1 MNLFWRQL
9 IREKKK
15 KKIAGTSTVTGD
27 SNVKDNVYTT
37 TIMMSASLIAAFPY
51 DLPQFIP
58 SLLISLI
65 RHMNVSSYH
74 DTVARTV
81 QDFKR
86 THQDKWDAVFK
97 AYFTS
102 DQLEDLQG
110 AGAAHYFS

>member
-1 MNLFWRQL
+1 MFYC
-9 IREKKK
+9 IFFREKKK
-15 KKIAGTSTVTGD
+15 KKAAVTAGVSD
-27 SNVKDNVYTT
+27 SNAKDNVYTT

-65 RHMNVSSYH
+65 RHMNISAYH

-86 THQDKWDAVFK
+86 THQDKWDADFK

-102 DQLEDLQG
+102 EQLEDLQG